1 MATLYSK
8 SSPYYAT
15 STVNG
20 HLDILNLR
28 DIPAAADDVL
38 YIVPQVYSLRPDLMA
53 YDLYGDEKLWWV
65 FAVRNKDVIQD
76 SIYDMLAGQRIYLPT
91 TNTLK
96 SLGIL

>member
-1 MATLYSK
+1 
-8 SSPYYAT
+8 
-15 STVNG
+15 
-20 HLDILNLR
+20 
-28 DIPAAADDVL
+28 
-38 YIVPQVYSLRPDLMA
+38 MA